1 MKREHLQLEDA
12 IEQGLQLPYGFAK
25 SYSAVALGKNPLEFD
40 IEELMEVRF
49 FDTQQEIRLFRRDG
63 ALQAVRLQCEQ
74 EDFVM
79 YQSYL
84 LRDPARF
91 GKKIKVCQLL
101 ETDEDGQVYIAA
113 TQLAGWEGAEDNG

>member
-40 IEELMEVRF
+40 IEELMEARF
-49 FDTQQEIRLFRRDG
+49 FDAQQEIRLFRREG
-63 ALQAVRLQCEQ
+63 ALQAVRLQCEP
-74 EDFVM
+74 EDLVM
-79 YQSYL
+79 YTSYL

-113 TQLAGWEGAEDNG
+113 TQLAGWEGDEDDG